1 MDRFDGR
8 TAVVVG
14 ADNAIGRACAERLA
28 TEGAR
33 VQVVGESDHDIAD
46 PDAMRTAAVRCGTS
60 VDVLVNCHVALD
72 WTSIED
78 SELAV
83 WEESIRVNLL
93 GPLVCTK
100 AFLPLLRAGREPAV
114 VHLGSVDGMLG
125 NPSVPAYSTAKG
137 GLIPLTHVMA
147 HELAAFGI
155 RVNSVARAAVAD
167 PAIDPERVARVLEVT
182 PLRRVAE
189 AAEVAAAVAFLASED
204 ASYITG
210 AVLTVDGGRSGLTPG
225 TVGPPSQ

>member
-1 MDRFDGR
+1 VDRFDGR

-33 VQVVGESDHDIAD
+33 VEVLGESDYDIAD
-46 PDAMRTAAVRCGTS
+46 PDAVRAAARRCGTS

-72 WTSIED
+72 WSSIEE
-78 SELAV
+78 SELAA

-100 AFLPLLRAGREPAV
+100 AFLPLLRSGRAPAV

-155 RVNSVARAAVAD
+155 RVNCVARAAVAD
-167 PAIDPERVARVLEVT
+167 SEIDPERVARVLEVT

-189 AAEVAAAVAFLASED
+189 PAEVAAAVAFLASDD

-225 TVGPPSQ
+225 NVGLG